1 MTATHPAPDVGPAR
15 VVVADGRPA
24 VREALRRA
32 ARGSAVAVVGEAA
45 TASGAVAAARALRPD
60 LVLVDLRLPGLG
72 DLDVLRRLRRE
83 IGAAVL
89 VLAPPGHRQD
99 VLDAVRAGAGGV
111 VQRDA
116 FGRDVVRALEALA
129 RGTAPLA
136 LRPIPRRLKV
146 HKEDRM
152 VTPKVI
158 ELKRGCAHLP
168 DKRRVAAA
176 LAAAHKG

>member
-1 MTATHPAPDVGPAR
+1 M
-15 VVVADGRPA
+15 
-24 VREALRRA
+24 REALQRA
-32 ARGSAVAVVGEAA
+32 ARASAVAIVGEAA
-45 TASGAVAAARALRPD
+45 TTSGAVAAARALRPD
-60 LVLVDLRLPGLG
+60 LVLVDLPLPGLG

-83 IGAAVL
+83 TGAAVL
-89 VLAPPGHRQD
+89 VMAPLGNRQD
-99 VLDAVRAGAGGV
+99 MVDAVRAGAGGV

-116 FGRDVVRALEALA
+116 FGRDVIRALEALA

-136 LRPIPRRLKV
+136 LRPSPPRITV

-168 DKRRVAAA
+168 DKRRDAAA